1 MRSKPDKDIER
12 KETYRPVSFMN
23 IDTKIFNKILA
34 NQIQQTIMRMTYLDQ
49 VRLISEMQGWFNI

>member
-12 KETYRPVSFMN
+12 KENYRPVSFMN